1 MRLLAAQPMENA
13 GDDQMQ
19 TSDTAAAAIEAT
31 ASDDQPQASID
42 PALTLVRMSDLL
54 EPVAP
59 NIADILRSLYAR
71 LSSQISLD
79 DPMDLQLLL
88 AGTPHIPA
96 TQFPLQR
103 PVAPA
108 PVAAP
113 AKQSRFSAM
122 LRK

>member
-1 MRLLAAQPMENA
+1 MENA

-19 TSDTAAAAIEAT
+19 TSDTAAAIEVA
-31 ASDDQPQASID
+31 ASDDQPQTSID
-42 PALTLVRMSDLL
+42 PTLTLVRMSDLL